1 MCFLDEFNRDSFE
14 NDARNKY
21 KRYLEESNRKREIE
35 YLLILLEGF
44 IEEDKARRPA
54 KIYEAYLDKK
64 NLLEQSSCVRGGFEQ
79 ISIWR
84 LQDASRKGDFSD
96 VQRQRNESSSSFV

>member
-1 MCFLDEFNRDSFE
+1 MSSIATLLKMTPETNTSGTWKSQIG
-14 NDARNKY
+14 NARLSTHLSCSKGS
-21 KRYLEESNRKREIE
+21 L
-35 YLLILLEGF
+35 
-44 IEEDKARRPA
+44 RRIRHDDQQRFMRP
-54 KIYEAYLDKK
+54 IWIKK